1 MKAIRAS
8 AYGGP
13 EVLTLEDIADPVPG
27 EGEVLIDVAGSGVN
41 PVDWKILEG
50 RMKAFL
56 PLPLPYTPGVE
67 VSGKISALGAGVTGF
82 AVGEEVFAFSGIVGG
97 YATKVITSTE
107 RLALVPRKLSL
118 LEAAG
123 VPATALTA
131 WQALH
136 EHAGIRAGQRVL
148 IHGAAGGVGSMAV
161 QLARIAGAHVIGTA
175 SSGNLEYLR
184 RLGAAQV
191 INYETESFEES
202 ISPVD
207 IVLDLVG
214 GETQDRSWS
223 LLKAGATLVSPV
235 SPPDAERARQAG
247 VVAKHFATR
256 SDGKQL
262 AAIAAL
268 FDSGELMAEVETVFP
283 LSRAADALK
292 KNLTRHARGKVV
304 LDATR

>member
-1 MKAIRAS
+1 MIAIRAH

-13 EVLTLEDIADPVPG
+13 ELLALEDIADPVPG
-27 EGEVLIDVAGSGVN
+27 EGEVLIDVAASGVN

-56 PLPLPYTPGVE
+56 ALSLPYTPGVE
-67 VSGKISALGAGVTGF
+67 VSGTISALGNGVTHF
-82 AVGEEVFAFSGIVGG
+82 AVGDEVFGFIGIVGG
-97 YATKVITSTE
+97 YATKVVASVE
-107 RLALVPRKLSL
+107 RLALVPRRLSL

-136 EHAGIRAGQRVL
+136 EHAGVKPGQQVL

-161 QLARIAGAHVIGTA
+161 QLARIAGANVIGTA
-175 SSGNLEYLR
+175 SSGNLDYIR
-184 RLGAAQV
+184 RLGATQAV
-191 INYETESFEES
+191 DYRTESLEQTVS
-202 ISPVD
+202 SVD

-223 LLKAGATLVSPV
+223 LLRPGGTLVSPV
-235 SPPDAERARQAG
+235 SPPDADRARRAG
-247 VVAKHFATR
+247 VVARHFATR

-262 AAIAAL
+262 TAIAAR
-268 FDSGELMAEVETVFP
+268 FESGELTTEVETVYP
-283 LSRAADALK
+283 LSHAADALK
-292 KNLTRHARGKVV
+292 KSLTGHARGKVV
-304 LDATR
+304 LEAPH

>member
-1 MKAIRAS
+1 M
-8 AYGGP
+8 
-13 EVLTLEDIADPVPG
+13 
-27 EGEVLIDVAGSGVN
+27 DVAGSGVN

-56 PLPLPYTPGVE
+56 PLSLPYTPGVE
-67 VSGKISALGAGVTGF
+67 VSGKISALGAGVRGF
-82 AVGEEVFAFSGIVGG
+82 AVGDGVFGYIGIVGG
-97 YATKVITSTE
+97 YATKVIASTE
-107 RLALVPRKLSL
+107 RVALVPNKLSP

-136 EHAGIRAGQRVL
+136 EHAGVKPGQLVL

-161 QLARIAGAHVIGTA
+161 QLARIAGANVIGTA
-175 SSGNLEYLR
+175 SSSNLDYVR
-184 RLGAAQV
+184 RLGATQAIDYQ
-191 INYETESFEES
+191 TESFEQIVS
-202 ISPVD
+202 SVD

-223 LLKAGATLVSPV
+223 LLKAGGTLVSPV
-235 SPPDAERARQAG
+235 SPPDAERARLAG
-247 VVAKHFATR
+247 VAARHFATR

-262 AAIAAL
+262 AEIAAH
-268 FDSGELMAEVETVFP
+268 FDSGELRAEVETVFP

-304 LDATR
+304 LDATL

>member
-1 MKAIRAS
+1 MRAIRAY

-13 EVLTLEDIADPVPG
+13 EVLTLEDIPDPIPG
-27 EGEVLIDVAGSGVN
+27 EGEVLIDVAASGVN

-56 PLPLPYTPGVE
+56 PLSLPYTPGVE
-67 VSGKISALGAGVTGF
+67 VSGKISALGAGVRGF
-82 AVGEEVFAFSGIVGG
+82 SLGDEVFGYTGIVGG
-97 YATKVITSTE
+97 YATKVIASTD
-107 RLALVPRKLSL
+107 RLALVPNKLSL

-136 EHAGIRAGQRVL
+136 EHAGVRAGQRVL

-161 QLARIAGAHVIGTA
+161 QLAKIAGANVIATA
-175 SSGNLEYLR
+175 SSSNLDYVR
-184 RLGAAQV
+184 RLGATQV
-191 INYETESFEES
+191 IDYQTESFEQIALS
-202 ISPVD
+202 VH

-223 LLKAGATLVSPV
+223 LLKAGGTLVSPV
-235 SPPDAERARQAG
+235 SSPDAERARAAG

-268 FDSGELMAEVETVFP
+268 FDSGELRAEVETVFP

-292 KNLTRHARGKVV
+292 KNLTGHARGKVV

>member
-1 MKAIRAS
+1 MKAVRTY

-13 EVLTLEDIADPVPG
+13 EVLTLEDVPDPVPG
-27 EGEVLIDVAGSGVN
+27 EGEVLIDVAASGVN

-67 VSGKISALGAGVTGF
+67 VAGKISASGAGVTGF
-82 AVGEEVFAFSGIVGG
+82 AVGDEVFGFVGLIGG
-97 YATKVITSTE
+97 YATKVVASTE
-107 RLALVPRKLSL
+107 RLALVPKRLSL

-123 VPATALTA
+123 VPAAALTA

-136 EHAGIRAGQRVL
+136 EHAGVKPGQRVL
-148 IHGAAGGVGSMAV
+148 IHAAAGGVGSMAV
-161 QLARIAGAHVIGTA
+161 QLARIAGAKVIGTA
-175 SSGNLEYLR
+175 SSGNADYVR
-184 RLGAAQV
+184 GLGATQV
-191 INYETESFEES
+191 VDYRTESFEQIVS
-202 ISPVD
+202 TVD

-223 LLKAGATLVSPV
+223 LLKAGGTLVSVV
-235 SPPDAERARQAG
+235 SPPDAERARLAG
-247 VVAKHFATR
+247 VAVKHFATR

-262 AAIAAL
+262 AAIAAH
-268 FDSGELMAEVETVFP
+268 FDSGELMVEVEAVFP
-283 LSRAADALK
+283 LSRAADAVK
-292 KNLTRHARGKVV
+292 KNLSGHARGKVV

>member
-1 MKAIRAS
+1 M
-8 AYGGP
+8 YGGP
-13 EVLTLEDIADPVPG
+13 EVLTLEDIPDPVPG
-27 EGEVLIDVAGSGVN
+27 KGEVLIDVAGSGVN

-56 PLPLPYTPGVE
+56 PLSLPYTPGVE
-67 VSGKISALGAGVTGF
+67 VSGKISALGDGVSNF
-82 AVGEEVFAFSGIVGG
+82 AVGDEVFGFIGIVGG
-97 YATKVITSTE
+97 YATKVIASTE
-107 RLALVPRKLSL
+107 RLALVPNKLSL

-136 EHAGIRAGQRVL
+136 EHAGIRPGQHVL

-161 QLARIAGAHVIGTA
+161 QLARIAGANVIATA
-175 SSGNLEYLR
+175 SSSNLEYLR
-184 RLGAAQV
+184 MLGATQV
-191 INYETESFEES
+191 IDYETESFEQIVS
-202 ISPVD
+202 SVD

-223 LLKAGATLVSPV
+223 LLKAGGTLVSPV
-235 SPPDAERARQAG
+235 SPPDAERARLAG
-247 VVAKHFATR
+247 VAARHFATR

-262 AAIAAL
+262 AAIAAHI
-268 FDSGELMAEVETVFP
+268 DSGELMVEVETVFA

>member
-1 MKAIRAS
+1 MKAIRAY

-13 EVLTLEDIADPVPG
+13 EVLTLEDLPDPVPG
-27 EGEVLIDVAGSGVN
+27 DGEVLIDVAASGVN

-56 PLPLPYTPGVE
+56 PLPLPYIPGVE
-67 VSGKISALGAGVTGF
+67 VSGTISALGAGVTGF
-82 AVGEEVFAFSGIVGG
+82 AVGDEVFGFIGIVGG
-97 YATKVITSTE
+97 YATRVVASVD
-107 RLALVPRKLSL
+107 RLALVPKKLPRL
-118 LEAAG
+118 DAAG

-136 EHAGIRAGQRVL
+136 EHAGVKPGQRVL

-161 QLARIAGAHVIGTA
+161 QLARIAGANVIGTA
-175 SSGNLEYLR
+175 SSGNLDYVS

-191 INYETESFEES
+191 IDYRTESFEQIVS
-202 ISPVD
+202 SVD

-214 GETQDRSWS
+214 GDTQDRSWS
-223 LLKAGATLVSPV
+223 LLKPGGVLVSPV
-235 SPPDAERARQAG
+235 SPPDAERARAAG
-247 VVAKHFATR
+247 VLAKHFATR

-262 AAIAAL
+262 TAIAAH
-268 FDSGELMAEVETVFP
+268 FDSSELVAEVEAVFP
-283 LSRAADALK
+283 LSHAAEALK

-304 LDATR
+304 LDALR

>member
-1 MKAIRAS
+1 VKAIRAY

-56 PLPLPYTPGVE
+56 PLSLPYTPGVD
-67 VSGKISALGAGVTGF
+67 VSGKVSALGAGVRGF
-82 AVGEEVFAFSGIVGG
+82 AVGDDVFGYIGIVGG
-97 YATKVITSTE
+97 YATKVIASTE
-107 RLALVPRKLSL
+107 RLALVPNKPSP

-123 VPATALTA
+123 VPAAALTA

-136 EHAGIRAGQRVL
+136 EHAGVKPGQRVL

-161 QLARIAGAHVIGTA
+161 QFARIAGASVIGTA
-175 SSGNLEYLR
+175 SSGNLDYVR
-184 RLGAAQV
+184 QLGATQV
-191 INYETESFEES
+191 IDYQTESFEQIVS
-202 ISPVD
+202 SVD

-223 LLKAGATLVSPV
+223 LLKAGGTLVSPV
-235 SPPDAERARQAG
+235 SPPDAERARLAG
-247 VVAKHFATR
+247 VVARHFATR

-262 AAIAAL
+262 TAIAAY
-268 FDSGELMAEVETVFP
+268 FDSGELSVEVETIFP
-283 LSRAADALK
+283 LSHAADALK
-292 KNLTRHARGKVV
+292 KSLTRHARGKVV
-304 LDATR
+304 LDATQ

>member
-1 MKAIRAS
+1 MKAIRAY

-56 PLPLPYTPGVE
+56 PLSLPYTPGVE
-67 VSGKISALGAGVTGF
+67 VSGKVSALGAGVRGF
-82 AVGEEVFAFSGIVGG
+82 AVGDDVFGYIGIVGG
-97 YATKVITSTE
+97 YATKVVASTE
-107 RLALVPRKLSL
+107 RLALVPNKLSP

-123 VPATALTA
+123 VPAAALTA

-136 EHAGIRAGQRVL
+136 EHAGVKPGQRVL

-161 QLARIAGAHVIGTA
+161 QFARIAGANVIGTA
-175 SSGNLEYLR
+175 SSGNLDYVR
-184 RLGAAQV
+184 QLGATQV
-191 INYETESFEES
+191 IDYQTESFEQIVS
-202 ISPVD
+202 SVD

-214 GETQDRSWS
+214 GETQDRSWP
-223 LLKAGATLVSPV
+223 LLKAGGTLVSPV
-235 SPPDAERARQAG
+235 SPPDAERARLAG
-247 VVAKHFATR
+247 VVARHFATR

-262 AAIAAL
+262 TAIAAH
-268 FDSGELMAEVETVFP
+268 FDSGELRVEVETIFP
-283 LSRAADALK
+283 LSHAADALK

-304 LDATR
+304 LDATQ

>member
-1 MKAIRAS
+1 MKAIRAYV
-8 AYGGP
+8 YGGP
-13 EVLTLEDIADPVPG
+13 EVLTLEDIPDPVPG

-56 PLPLPYTPGVE
+56 PLSLPYTPGVE
-67 VSGKISALGAGVTGF
+67 VSGKISALGAGVRDF
-82 AVGEEVFAFSGIVGG
+82 AVGDEVFGYIGIVGG
-97 YATKVITSTE
+97 YATRMIASTD
-107 RLALVPRKLSL
+107 RLALVPNKLSL

-136 EHAGIRAGQRVL
+136 EHAGVKPGQLVL

-161 QLARIAGAHVIGTA
+161 QLARMAGANVIATA
-175 SSGNLEYLR
+175 SSSNLDYVR
-184 RLGAAQV
+184 RLGATQV
-191 INYETESFEES
+191 IDYQTESFEQIVS
-202 ISPVD
+202 SVD

-223 LLKAGATLVSPV
+223 LLKAGGTLVSPV
-235 SPPDAERARQAG
+235 SPPDAERARLAG

-262 AAIAAL
+262 AAIAAH
-268 FDSGELMAEVETVFP
+268 FDSGELRAEVESVFP

-292 KNLTRHARGKVV
+292 KNLTRHARGKLV

>member
-1 MKAIRAS
+1 MKAIRAY
-8 AYGGP
+8 AYGDP
-13 EVLTLEDIADPVPG
+13 EVLTLEDIPDPVPG
-27 EGEVLIDVAGSGVN
+27 QGEVLIDVAASGVN

-56 PLPLPYTPGVE
+56 PLSLPYTPGVE

-82 AVGEEVFAFSGIVGG
+82 AVGDEVFGFIGIVGG
-97 YATKVITSTE
+97 YATKVIASPE
-107 RLALVPRKLSL
+107 RLALVPNKLSL

-136 EHAGIRAGQRVL
+136 EHASVKPGQHVL

-161 QLARIAGAHVIGTA
+161 QLARIAGANVIGTA
-175 SSGNLEYLR
+175 SSGNLDYVR
-184 RLGAAQV
+184 RLGATQV
-191 INYETESFEES
+191 IDYRTGSFEQIVS
-202 ISPVD
+202 AVD

-223 LLKAGATLVSPV
+223 LLKAGGILVSPV
-235 SPPDAERARQAG
+235 SPPDAERARRAG
-247 VVAKHFATR
+247 VVARHFATR

-262 AAIAAL
+262 TAIAAH
-268 FDSGELMAEVETVFP
+268 FDSGEFMVEVETVFP

>member
-1 MKAIRAS
+1 MKAILAY

-13 EVLTLEDIADPVPG
+13 EVLTLEDIPDPVPG
-27 EGEVLIDVAGSGVN
+27 EGEVLIDVAASGVN
-41 PVDWKILEG
+41 PVDWKVLEG
-50 RMKAFL
+50 RMQAFL
-56 PLPLPYTPGVE
+56 PLSMPYTPGVE

-82 AVGEEVFAFSGIVGG
+82 VLGDEVFGFIGIVGG
-97 YATKVITSTE
+97 YATKVVASME
-107 RLALVPRKLSL
+107 RLALVPKKLSL

-136 EHAGIRAGQRVL
+136 EHANVKPGQHVL

-161 QLARIAGAHVIGTA
+161 QLARIAGANVIGTA
-175 SSGNLEYLR
+175 SSANLDYVR
-184 RLGAAQV
+184 RLGATQV
-191 INYETESFEES
+191 IDYRTESFEQAVS
-202 ISPVD
+202 SVD
-207 IVLDLVG
+207 IVLDLIG

-223 LLKAGATLVSPV
+223 LIKAGGTLVSPV
-235 SPPDAERARQAG
+235 SPPDAERAKRTG
-247 VVAKHFATR
+247 VVARHFATR

-262 AAIAAL
+262 AALAAH
-268 FDSGELMAEVETVFP
+268 FESGDLKVELETVFP

-292 KNLTRHARGKVV
+292 KSLTRHARGKVV

>member
-1 MKAIRAS
+1 MKAIRAY

-13 EVLTLEDIADPVPG
+13 ERLTLEDIPDPVPG
-27 EGEVLIDVAGSGVN
+27 EGEVLIDVAASGVN

-67 VSGKISALGAGVTGF
+67 VSGKISALGAGVKDF
-82 AVGEEVFAFSGIVGG
+82 VVGDEVFGFIGIVGG
-97 YATKVITSTE
+97 YATKVVASAE
-107 RLALVPRKLSL
+107 RLASVPKKLSL

-123 VPATALTA
+123 VPAAALTA

-136 EHAGIRAGQRVL
+136 EHAGVKPGQRVL

-161 QLARIAGAHVIGTA
+161 QLARIAGAEVIGTA
-175 SSGNLEYLR
+175 SSSNLEYVR
-184 RLGAAQV
+184 QLGAMQV
-191 INYETESFEES
+191 IDYRSESFEES
-202 ISPVD
+202 VSAVD

-223 LLKAGATLVSPV
+223 LLKAGGILVSPV
-235 SPPDAERARQAG
+235 SPPDAERARSRG
-247 VVAKHFATR
+247 VVGKHFATR

-262 AAIAAL
+262 AAIAAH
-268 FDSGELMAEVETVFP
+268 FDSGEIMVDVETVFP
-283 LSRAADALK
+283 LSRAADALQ
-292 KNLTRHARGKVV
+292 KNLTGHARGKLV
-304 LDATR
+304 LDAAR

>member
-1 MKAIRAS
+1 MKAIRAY

-56 PLPLPYTPGVE
+56 PLSLPYTPGVD
-67 VSGKISALGAGVTGF
+67 VSGKVSALGAGVRGF
-82 AVGEEVFAFSGIVGG
+82 AVGDHVFGYIGIVGG
-97 YATKVITSTE
+97 YATKVIASTE
-107 RLALVPRKLSL
+107 RLALVPNKLSP

-123 VPATALTA
+123 VPAAALTA

-136 EHAGIRAGQRVL
+136 EHAGVKPGQRVL

-161 QLARIAGAHVIGTA
+161 QFARIAGASVIGTA
-175 SSGNLEYLR
+175 SSGNLDYVR
-184 RLGAAQV
+184 QLGATQV
-191 INYETESFEES
+191 IDYQTESFEQIVS
-202 ISPVD
+202 SVD

-223 LLKAGATLVSPV
+223 LLKAGGTLVSPV
-235 SPPDAERARQAG
+235 SPPDAERARLAG
-247 VVAKHFATR
+247 VVARHFATR

-262 AAIAAL
+262 TAIAAY
-268 FDSGELMAEVETVFP
+268 FDSGELSVEVETIFP
-283 LSRAADALK
+283 LSHAADALK
-292 KNLTRHARGKVV
+292 KSLTRHAHGKVV
-304 LDATR
+304 LDATQ